1 MLLKYFSNISDLQRR
16 QFEDLEPLYR
26 EWNAKINVVSR
37 KDIDNLMLHHVLHSL
52 AIAKAFEPAGA
63 AGSTAFH
70 PAGASVLP
78 AFEPAGAGAL
88 SAFESAGAGAM
99 SAFGPAGAA
108 GSTAFGSV
116 AGGGLLPAFEDGDRV
131 LDVGTGGGFPGIPLA
146 ILFPGVKFTLCD
158 SVGKKL
164 IVAEAVAKAL
174 GLDNVEVVHSRVEDL
189 IKAQLGKGQAKRRAQ
204 SKGDKQ
210 LSGDAQGVGDA
221 QASAGAAFSFVVS
234 RAVTDLSN
242 FLPWVKGGYSKGIY
256 YLKGGDVTDAPLFAD
271 RGALLQEIDV
281 ALKKNG
287 LSRDNVK
294 IFNICDAFEEEFF
307 EQKRV
312 LFISDKK
319 F

>member
-26 EWNAKINVVSR
+26 EWNAKINVGSR

-52 AIAKAFEPAGA
+52 AIAKAFE
-63 AGSTAFH
+63 S
-70 PAGASVLP
+70 
-78 AFEPAGAGAL
+78 AGAGAL

-108 GSTAFGSV
+108 G
-116 AGGGLLPAFEDGDRV
+116 LPAFEDGDRV

-189 IKAQLGKGQAKRRAQ
+189 IK
-204 SKGDKQ
+204 
-210 LSGDAQGVGDA
+210 A

>member
-16 QFEDLEPLYR
+16 QFADLEPLYR

-52 AIAKAFEPAGA
+52 AIAKAF
-63 AGSTAFH
+63 
-70 PAGASVLP
+70 
-78 AFEPAGAGAL
+78 
-88 SAFESAGAGAM
+88 
-99 SAFGPAGAA
+99 GPAGAA
-108 GSTAFGSV
+108 G
-116 AGGGLLPAFEDGDRV
+116 LPAFEDGDRV

-189 IKAQLGKGQAKRRAQ
+189 IKAQLGKAK
-204 SKGDKQ
+204 
-210 LSGDAQGVGDA
+210 
-221 QASAGAAFSFVVS
+221 ASASAAFSFVVS

>member
-52 AIAKAFEPAGA
+52 AIAKAFE
-63 AGSTAFH
+63 
-70 PAGASVLP
+70 
-78 AFEPAGAGAL
+78 
-88 SAFESAGAGAM
+88 
-99 SAFGPAGAA
+99 PAGAA

-189 IKAQLGKGQAKRRAQ
+189 IKAQ
-204 SKGDKQ
+204 
-210 LSGDAQGVGDA
+210 
-221 QASAGAAFSFVVS
+221 ASASAAFSFVVS

>member
-63 AGSTAFH
+63 AG
-70 PAGASVLP
+70 
-78 AFEPAGAGAL
+78 
-88 SAFESAGAGAM
+88 
-99 SAFGPAGAA
+99 
-108 GSTAFGSV
+108 
-116 AGGGLLPAFEDGDRV
+116 LPAFEDGDRV

-164 IVAEAVAKAL
+164 IVVEAVAKAL

-189 IKAQLGKGQAKRRAQ
+189 IKAQLGKAK
-204 SKGDKQ
+204 
-210 LSGDAQGVGDA
+210 
-221 QASAGAAFSFVVS
+221 ASAGAAFSFVVS

>member
-52 AIAKAFEPAGA
+52 AIAKAFE
-63 AGSTAFH
+63 
-70 PAGASVLP
+70 
-78 AFEPAGAGAL
+78 
-88 SAFESAGAGAM
+88 SAGAGAM

-108 GSTAFGSV
+108 G
-116 AGGGLLPAFEDGDRV
+116 LPEFEDGDRV

-164 IVAEAVAKAL
+164 IVADAVAKAL

-189 IKAQLGKGQAKRRAQ
+189 IKAQAR
-204 SKGDKQ
+204 
-210 LSGDAQGVGDA
+210 
-221 QASAGAAFSFVVS
+221 AGAAFSFVVS

>member
-63 AGSTAFH
+63 AG
-70 PAGASVLP
+70 
-78 AFEPAGAGAL
+78 
-88 SAFESAGAGAM
+88 
-99 SAFGPAGAA
+99 
-108 GSTAFGSV
+108 
-116 AGGGLLPAFEDGDRV
+116 LPAFEDGDRV

-189 IKAQLGKGQAKRRAQ
+189 IKAQLGKAK
-204 SKGDKQ
+204 
-210 LSGDAQGVGDA
+210 
-221 QASAGAAFSFVVS
+221 ASAGAAFSFVVS

-256 YLKGGDVTDAPLFAD
+256 YLKGGDVTDALLFAD

>member
-63 AGSTAFH
+63 
-70 PAGASVLP
+70 
-78 AFEPAGAGAL
+78 GAL
-88 SAFESAGAGAM
+88 

-108 GSTAFGSV
+108 G
-116 AGGGLLPAFEDGDRV
+116 LPAFEDGDRV

-164 IVAEAVAKAL
+164 IVADAVAKAL

-189 IKAQLGKGQAKRRAQ
+189 IK
-204 SKGDKQ
+204 
-210 LSGDAQGVGDA
+210 A

>member
-78 AFEPAGAGAL
+78 AF
-88 SAFESAGAGAM
+88 
-99 SAFGPAGAA
+99 GPAGAA
-108 GSTAFGSV
+108 S
-116 AGGGLLPAFEDGDRV
+116 LPAFEDGDRV

-189 IKAQLGKGQAKRRAQ
+189 IKAQLGK
-204 SKGDKQ
+204 
-210 LSGDAQGVGDA
+210 A

>member
-16 QFEDLEPLYR
+16 QFADLEPLYR

-52 AIAKAFEPAGA
+52 AIAKAF
-63 AGSTAFH
+63 
-70 PAGASVLP
+70 
-78 AFEPAGAGAL
+78 
-88 SAFESAGAGAM
+88 
-99 SAFGPAGAA
+99 GPAGAA
-108 GSTAFGSV
+108 G
-116 AGGGLLPAFEDGDRV
+116 LPAFEDGDRV

-189 IKAQLGKGQAKRRAQ
+189 IKAQLGK
-204 SKGDKQ
+204 
-210 LSGDAQGVGDA
+210 A
-221 QASAGAAFSFVVS
+221 QARAGGAFSFVVS

>member
-63 AGSTAFH
+63 AG
-70 PAGASVLP
+70 
-78 AFEPAGAGAL
+78 
-88 SAFESAGAGAM
+88 
-99 SAFGPAGAA
+99 
-108 GSTAFGSV
+108 
-116 AGGGLLPAFEDGDRV
+116 LPAFEDGDRV

-164 IVAEAVAKAL
+164 IVADAVAKAL

-189 IKAQLGKGQAKRRAQ
+189 IKAQLGKAK
-204 SKGDKQ
+204 
-210 LSGDAQGVGDA
+210 
-221 QASAGAAFSFVVS
+221 ASAGAAFSFVVS

>member
-70 PAGASVLP
+70 PAGASALS
-78 AFEPAGAGAL
+78 AFEPAGA
-88 SAFESAGAGAM
+88 AG
-99 SAFGPAGAA
+99 
-108 GSTAFGSV
+108 
-116 AGGGLLPAFEDGDRV
+116 LPAFEDGDRV

-189 IKAQLGKGQAKRRAQ
+189 IKAQLGK
-204 SKGDKQ
+204 
-210 LSGDAQGVGDA
+210 A

>member
-16 QFEDLEPLYR
+16 QFADLEPLYR

-63 AGSTAFH
+63 AG
-70 PAGASVLP
+70 
-78 AFEPAGAGAL
+78 
-88 SAFESAGAGAM
+88 
-99 SAFGPAGAA
+99 
-108 GSTAFGSV
+108 
-116 AGGGLLPAFEDGDRV
+116 LPAFEDGDRV

-189 IKAQLGKGQAKRRAQ
+189 IKAQLGKAK
-204 SKGDKQ
+204 
-210 LSGDAQGVGDA
+210 
-221 QASAGAAFSFVVS
+221 ASAGAAFSFVVS

>member
-16 QFEDLEPLYR
+16 QFADLEPLYR

-52 AIAKAFEPAGA
+52 AIAKAFESAGA
-63 AGSTAFH
+63 AG
-70 PAGASVLP
+70 
-78 AFEPAGAGAL
+78 
-88 SAFESAGAGAM
+88 
-99 SAFGPAGAA
+99 
-108 GSTAFGSV
+108 
-116 AGGGLLPAFEDGDRV
+116 LPAFEDGDRV

-189 IKAQLGKGQAKRRAQ
+189 IKAQA
-204 SKGDKQ
+204 
-210 LSGDAQGVGDA
+210 SG
-221 QASAGAAFSFVVS
+221 GAAFSFVVS

>member
-1 MLLKYFSNISDLQRR
+1 MLFKYFSNISDLQRR

-63 AGSTAFH
+63 AG
-70 PAGASVLP
+70 
-78 AFEPAGAGAL
+78 
-88 SAFESAGAGAM
+88 
-99 SAFGPAGAA
+99 
-108 GSTAFGSV
+108 
-116 AGGGLLPAFEDGDRV
+116 LPAFEDGDRV

-189 IKAQLGKGQAKRRAQ
+189 IK
-204 SKGDKQ
+204 
-210 LSGDAQGVGDA
+210 A

>member
-63 AGSTAFH
+63 AG
-70 PAGASVLP
+70 
-78 AFEPAGAGAL
+78 
-88 SAFESAGAGAM
+88 
-99 SAFGPAGAA
+99 
-108 GSTAFGSV
+108 
-116 AGGGLLPAFEDGDRV
+116 LPAFEDGDRV

-164 IVAEAVAKAL
+164 IVADAVAKAL

-189 IKAQLGKGQAKRRAQ
+189 IKAQLGK
-204 SKGDKQ
+204 
-210 LSGDAQGVGDA
+210 A

-256 YLKGGDVTDAPLFAD
+256 YLKGGDVTDAPHFAD

>member
-70 PAGASVLP
+70 SAGASVLP

-88 SAFESAGAGAM
+88 SAFGSAGAGAL

-108 GSTAFGSV
+108 G
-116 AGGGLLPAFEDGDRV
+116 LPAFEDGDRV

-189 IKAQLGKGQAKRRAQ
+189 IKAQLGKAQAMRRAQ

-210 LSGDAQGVGDA
+210 LSGDAQGVGDV

>member
-63 AGSTAFH
+63 AG
-70 PAGASVLP
+70 
-78 AFEPAGAGAL
+78 
-88 SAFESAGAGAM
+88 
-99 SAFGPAGAA
+99 
-108 GSTAFGSV
+108 
-116 AGGGLLPAFEDGDRV
+116 LPAFEDGDRV

-189 IKAQLGKGQAKRRAQ
+189 IKAQLGKAK
-204 SKGDKQ
+204 
-210 LSGDAQGVGDA
+210 
-221 QASAGAAFSFVVS
+221 ASAGAAFSFVVS

>member
-63 AGSTAFH
+63 AG
-70 PAGASVLP
+70 
-78 AFEPAGAGAL
+78 
-88 SAFESAGAGAM
+88 
-99 SAFGPAGAA
+99 
-108 GSTAFGSV
+108 
-116 AGGGLLPAFEDGDRV
+116 LPAFEDGDRV

-164 IVAEAVAKAL
+164 IVAESVAKAL

-189 IKAQLGKGQAKRRAQ
+189 IKAQLGKAKA
-204 SKGDKQ
+204 
-210 LSGDAQGVGDA
+210 SG
-221 QASAGAAFSFVVS
+221 GAAFSFVVS

>member
-1 MLLKYFSNISDLQRR
+1 MLFKYFSNISDLQRR

-63 AGSTAFH
+63 AG
-70 PAGASVLP
+70 
-78 AFEPAGAGAL
+78 
-88 SAFESAGAGAM
+88 
-99 SAFGPAGAA
+99 
-108 GSTAFGSV
+108 
-116 AGGGLLPAFEDGDRV
+116 LPAFEDGDRV

-189 IKAQLGKGQAKRRAQ
+189 IKAQLGK
-204 SKGDKQ
+204 
-210 LSGDAQGVGDA
+210 A
-221 QASAGAAFSFVVS
+221 QASASAAFSFVVS

>member
-63 AGSTAFH
+63 AG
-70 PAGASVLP
+70 
-78 AFEPAGAGAL
+78 
-88 SAFESAGAGAM
+88 
-99 SAFGPAGAA
+99 
-108 GSTAFGSV
+108 
-116 AGGGLLPAFEDGDRV
+116 LPAFEDGDRV

-174 GLDNVEVVHSRVEDL
+174 RLDNVEVVHSRVEDL
-189 IKAQLGKGQAKRRAQ
+189 IKAQLGKAKA
-204 SKGDKQ
+204 
-210 LSGDAQGVGDA
+210 SG
-221 QASAGAAFSFVVS
+221 GAAFSFVVS

-271 RGALLQEIDV
+271 RGALLQESDV

>member
-52 AIAKAFEPAGA
+52 AIAKAFE
-63 AGSTAFH
+63 S
-70 PAGASVLP
+70 
-78 AFEPAGAGAL
+78 AGAGAL

-189 IKAQLGKGQAKRRAQ
+189 IKAK
-204 SKGDKQ
+204 
-210 LSGDAQGVGDA
+210 
-221 QASAGAAFSFVVS
+221 ASAGAAFSFVVS

>member
-78 AFEPAGAGAL
+78 AF
-88 SAFESAGAGAM
+88 
-99 SAFGPAGAA
+99 GPAGAA
-108 GSTAFGSV
+108 G
-116 AGGGLLPAFEDGDRV
+116 LPAFEDGDRV

-164 IVAEAVAKAL
+164 IVADAVTKAL

-189 IKAQLGKGQAKRRAQ
+189 IKAQAR
-204 SKGDKQ
+204 
-210 LSGDAQGVGDA
+210 V
-221 QASAGAAFSFVVS
+221 GAAFSFVVS

>member
-37 KDIDNLMLHHVLHSL
+37 KDIDDLMLHHGLHSL

-63 AGSTAFH
+63 AGSTA
-70 PAGASVLP
+70 L
-78 AFEPAGAGAL
+78 
-88 SAFESAGAGAM
+88 
-99 SAFGPAGAA
+99 
-108 GSTAFGSV
+108 GSV

-164 IVAEAVAKAL
+164 IVADAVAKAL

>member
-52 AIAKAFEPAGA
+52 AIAKAF
-63 AGSTAFH
+63 
-70 PAGASVLP
+70 
-78 AFEPAGAGAL
+78 
-88 SAFESAGAGAM
+88 
-99 SAFGPAGAA
+99 GPAGAA
-108 GSTAFGSV
+108 G
-116 AGGGLLPAFEDGDRV
+116 LPAFEDGDRV

-174 GLDNVEVVHSRVEDL
+174 RLDNVEVVHSRVEDL
-189 IKAQLGKGQAKRRAQ
+189 IKAQLGK
-204 SKGDKQ
+204 
-210 LSGDAQGVGDA
+210 A
-221 QASAGAAFSFVVS
+221 QARAGAAFSFVVS

>member
-1 MLLKYFSNISDLQRR
+1 MLLKYFSIISDLQRR

-63 AGSTAFH
+63 AG
-70 PAGASVLP
+70 
-78 AFEPAGAGAL
+78 
-88 SAFESAGAGAM
+88 
-99 SAFGPAGAA
+99 
-108 GSTAFGSV
+108 
-116 AGGGLLPAFEDGDRV
+116 LPAFEDGDRV

-189 IKAQLGKGQAKRRAQ
+189 IKAQLGKAKA
-204 SKGDKQ
+204 
-210 LSGDAQGVGDA
+210 SG
-221 QASAGAAFSFVVS
+221 GAAFSFVVS

>member
-63 AGSTAFH
+63 AG
-70 PAGASVLP
+70 
-78 AFEPAGAGAL
+78 
-88 SAFESAGAGAM
+88 
-99 SAFGPAGAA
+99 
-108 GSTAFGSV
+108 
-116 AGGGLLPAFEDGDRV
+116 LPAFEDGDRV

-189 IKAQLGKGQAKRRAQ
+189 IKAQLGK
-204 SKGDKQ
+204 
-210 LSGDAQGVGDA
+210 A
-221 QASAGAAFSFVVS
+221 QARAGGAFSFVVS

>member
-52 AIAKAFEPAGA
+52 AIAKAF
-63 AGSTAFH
+63 
-70 PAGASVLP
+70 
-78 AFEPAGAGAL
+78 
-88 SAFESAGAGAM
+88 
-99 SAFGPAGAA
+99 GPAGAA
-108 GSTAFGSV
+108 G
-116 AGGGLLPAFEDGDRV
+116 LPAFEDGDRV

-189 IKAQLGKGQAKRRAQ
+189 IKAQ
-204 SKGDKQ
+204 
-210 LSGDAQGVGDA
+210 
-221 QASAGAAFSFVVS
+221 ASAGEAFSFVVS

>member
-63 AGSTAFH
+63 AG
-70 PAGASVLP
+70 
-78 AFEPAGAGAL
+78 
-88 SAFESAGAGAM
+88 
-99 SAFGPAGAA
+99 
-108 GSTAFGSV
+108 
-116 AGGGLLPAFEDGDRV
+116 LPAFEDGDRV

-189 IKAQLGKGQAKRRAQ
+189 IKAQLGKAKA
-204 SKGDKQ
+204 
-210 LSGDAQGVGDA
+210 SG
-221 QASAGAAFSFVVS
+221 GAAFSFVVS

>member
-63 AGSTAFH
+63 AG
-70 PAGASVLP
+70 
-78 AFEPAGAGAL
+78 
-88 SAFESAGAGAM
+88 
-99 SAFGPAGAA
+99 
-108 GSTAFGSV
+108 
-116 AGGGLLPAFEDGDRV
+116 LPAFEDGDRV

-189 IKAQLGKGQAKRRAQ
+189 IKAK
-204 SKGDKQ
+204 
-210 LSGDAQGVGDA
+210 
-221 QASAGAAFSFVVS
+221 ASAGAAFSFVVS

-242 FLPWVKGGYSKGIY
+242 FLPWVNGGYSKGIY

>member
-63 AGSTAFH
+63 AG
-70 PAGASVLP
+70 
-78 AFEPAGAGAL
+78 
-88 SAFESAGAGAM
+88 
-99 SAFGPAGAA
+99 
-108 GSTAFGSV
+108 
-116 AGGGLLPAFEDGDRV
+116 LPAFEDGDRV

-189 IKAQLGKGQAKRRAQ
+189 IKAQLGKAKA
-204 SKGDKQ
+204 
-210 LSGDAQGVGDA
+210 SG
-221 QASAGAAFSFVVS
+221 GAAFSFVVS

-287 LSRDNVK
+287 LSRDNMK

>member
-78 AFEPAGAGAL
+78 AFEPVGAGAM

-108 GSTAFGSV
+108 G
-116 AGGGLLPAFEDGDRV
+116 LPAFEDGDRV

-189 IKAQLGKGQAKRRAQ
+189 IKAQLGKGQAKRREQ

-210 LSGDAQGVGDA
+210 LSGDAQERGDV

-287 LSRDNVK
+287 LSRDNMK

>member
-52 AIAKAFEPAGA
+52 AIAKAF
-63 AGSTAFH
+63 
-70 PAGASVLP
+70 
-78 AFEPAGAGAL
+78 
-88 SAFESAGAGAM
+88 
-99 SAFGPAGAA
+99 GPAGAA
-108 GSTAFGSV
+108 G
-116 AGGGLLPAFEDGDRV
+116 LPAFEAGDRV

-189 IKAQLGKGQAKRRAQ
+189 IK
-204 SKGDKQ
+204 
-210 LSGDAQGVGDA
+210 A

>member
-63 AGSTAFH
+63 AG
-70 PAGASVLP
+70 
-78 AFEPAGAGAL
+78 
-88 SAFESAGAGAM
+88 
-99 SAFGPAGAA
+99 
-108 GSTAFGSV
+108 
-116 AGGGLLPAFEDGDRV
+116 LPAFEDGDRV

-189 IKAQLGKGQAKRRAQ
+189 IKAQ
-204 SKGDKQ
+204 
-210 LSGDAQGVGDA
+210 
-221 QASAGAAFSFVVS
+221 ASAGAVFSFVAS

>member
-70 PAGASVLP
+70 PAGAS
-78 AFEPAGAGAL
+78 AL
-88 SAFESAGAGAM
+88 
-99 SAFGPAGAA
+99 SAFGPAG
-108 GSTAFGSV
+108 TAS
-116 AGGGLLPAFEDGDRV
+116 LPAFEDGDRV

-189 IKAQLGKGQAKRRAQ
+189 IKAQLGK
-204 SKGDKQ
+204 
-210 LSGDAQGVGDA
+210 A
-221 QASAGAAFSFVVS
+221 QARAGAAFSFVVS

>member
-63 AGSTAFH
+63 
-70 PAGASVLP
+70 
-78 AFEPAGAGAL
+78 GAL
-88 SAFESAGAGAM
+88 

-108 GSTAFGSV
+108 G
-116 AGGGLLPAFEDGDRV
+116 LPAFEDGDRV

-189 IKAQLGKGQAKRRAQ
+189 IK
-204 SKGDKQ
+204 
-210 LSGDAQGVGDA
+210 A

>member
-63 AGSTAFH
+63 
-70 PAGASVLP
+70 
-78 AFEPAGAGAL
+78 GAL
-88 SAFESAGAGAM
+88 
-99 SAFGPAGAA
+99 SAFGPAGA
-108 GSTAFGSV
+108 V
-116 AGGGLLPAFEDGDRV
+116 ALPAFEDGDRV

-189 IKAQLGKGQAKRRAQ
+189 IKAQLGKAQAMRRAQ

-210 LSGDAQGVGDA
+210 LSGDAQGVGDV

>member
-63 AGSTAFH
+63 AGSTAFAS
-70 PAGASVLP
+70 AGASALP
-78 AFEPAGAGAL
+78 
-88 SAFESAGAGAM
+88 
-99 SAFGPAGAA
+99 AFGPAGAA
-108 GSTAFGSV
+108 G
-116 AGGGLLPAFEDGDRV
+116 LPAFEDGDRV

-146 ILFPGVKFTLCD
+146 ILLPGVKFTLCD

-189 IKAQLGKGQAKRRAQ
+189 IK
-204 SKGDKQ
+204 
-210 LSGDAQGVGDA
+210 A

>member
-52 AIAKAFEPAGA
+52 AIAKAFE
-63 AGSTAFH
+63 S
-70 PAGASVLP
+70 
-78 AFEPAGAGAL
+78 AGAGAL
-88 SAFESAGAGAM
+88 SAF
-99 SAFGPAGAA
+99 GPAGAA
-108 GSTAFGSV
+108 A
-116 AGGGLLPAFEDGDRV
+116 LPAFEDGDRV

-189 IKAQLGKGQAKRRAQ
+189 IKAQLGKAK
-204 SKGDKQ
+204 
-210 LSGDAQGVGDA
+210 
-221 QASAGAAFSFVVS
+221 ASAGAAFSFVVS

>member
-189 IKAQLGKGQAKRRAQ
+189 IKAK
-204 SKGDKQ
+204 
-210 LSGDAQGVGDA
+210 
-221 QASAGAAFSFVVS
+221 ASAGAAFSFVVS

-242 FLPWVKGGYSKGIY
+242 FLPWVNGGYSKGIY

-287 LSRDNVK
+287 LRRDNVK

>member
-70 PAGASVLP
+70 PAGAS
-78 AFEPAGAGAL
+78 AL
-88 SAFESAGAGAM
+88 
-99 SAFGPAGAA
+99 SAFGPAGPA
-108 GSTAFGSV
+108 G
-116 AGGGLLPAFEDGDRV
+116 LPAFENGDRV

-189 IKAQLGKGQAKRRAQ
+189 IKAQLGK
-204 SKGDKQ
+204 
-210 LSGDAQGVGDA
+210 A
-221 QASAGAAFSFVVS
+221 QARAGAAFSFVVS